1 VSTTFFLSQCLAA
14 LAFAA
19 GIAAY
24 QGRTRASILGRWA
37 LAAAL
42 NTAHFLLLGLPG
54 VATITFITCLRF
66 LAASRTSDRRMM
78 WIFMALAVVGFLAT
92 YTRPLG
98 FIALAST
105 LLGTWASFQ
114 PRANTVRI
122 AFAVCATLW
131 GIHNALAGSP
141 VGALMEVA
149 FLASNAYGW
158 WRSRGVAAASGVT
171 RGTARALDHGT
182 HE

>member
-1 VSTTFFLSQCLAA
+1 MSTTFFLSQCLAA

-171 RGTARALDHGT
+171 GGTARALDHGT